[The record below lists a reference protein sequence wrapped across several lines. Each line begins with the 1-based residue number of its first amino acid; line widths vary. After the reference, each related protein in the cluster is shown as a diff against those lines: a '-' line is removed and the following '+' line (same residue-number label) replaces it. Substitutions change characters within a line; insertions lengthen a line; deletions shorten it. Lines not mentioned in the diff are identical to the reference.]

1 VIIFNADDMGMS
13 LSVNRAIAEAHSRG
27 VINSAS
33 LMATG
38 AAFEDALRVLEAH
51 PGLSAGLHLT
61 LCDGRSA
68 LPPEKIPD
76 LAGPGGLFEESPARA
91 GLKYW
96 LGRKEISGQIEAE
109 IEAQFDILEQAGI
122 RPAHAD
128 SHHHLHA
135 HPVVFDLLCRIGA
148 ARGVRRVRL
157 PVFPLGALGIGRFFE
172 WAAFRALAARNA
184 ESARRSG
191 LEFARAVY
199 PLKAGSSNPEQDL
212 LELLSGIREPLA
224 EVYSHPDTASRAGSL
239 ELRALTSPGAVSF
252 VAG

>member
-1 VIIFNADDMGMS
+1 MIIFNADDMGMS

-38 AAFEDALRVLEAH
+38 EAFEDALRVLGSH

-61 LCDGRSA
+61 LCDGHSA
-68 LPPEKIPD
+68 LSHEKIPA
-76 LAGPGGLFEESPARA
+76 LAGPDGLFEKSPARA
-91 GLKYW
+91 GIKYW
-96 LGRKEISGQIEAE
+96 LGGKEIAAQIEAE

-148 ARGVRRVRL
+148 RRGIRRIRL
-157 PVFPLGALGIGRFFE
+157 PVFPLKALGAGRAPE
-172 WAAFRALAARNA
+172 WAAFRALAARN
-184 ESARRSG
+184 ERSARRHG
-191 LEFARAVY
+191 LEFAQAVY
-199 PLKAGSSNPEQDL
+199 PLKAGIVDPERDI
-212 LELLSGIREPLA
+212 LELISGIKELLA

-239 ELRALTSPGAVSF
+239 ELRALTSPEVVSL